1 MATTMRTPAPS
12 VPKEMVNSGAMETV
26 CGKGQVRNPL
36 KIENN
41 MFKKNISNIEI
52 FSGLKSFLVKPRYR
66 NKYKTCTPGNEWTKD
81 DKFKINE
88 HYKNEC
94 KARGNCK

>member
-36 KIENN
+36 KIAEILLQKTS
-41 MFKKNISNIEI
+41 FQDRNIFRIEI
-52 FSGLKSFLVKPRYR
+52 VS
-66 NKYKTCTPGNEWTKD
+66 CETPIQEQVQDLHSRK
-81 DKFKINE
+81 
-88 HYKNEC
+88 
-94 KARGNCK
+94 

>member
-36 KIENN
+36 KIEKIL
-41 MFKKNISNIEI
+41 FQKTSFQGRYIFRIEI
-52 FSGLKSFLVKPRYR
+52 VS
-66 NKYKTCTPGNEWTKD
+66 CETPIQEQVQDLHSRK
-81 DKFKINE
+81 
-88 HYKNEC
+88 
-94 KARGNCK
+94 

>member
-1 MATTMRTPAPS
+1 MKDLEWHVATTTRTPAPS

-41 MFKKNISNIEI
+41 KFKKKYFQYRNIFRIEI
-52 FSGLKSFLVKPRYR
+52 VSCE
-66 NKYKTCTPGNEWTKD
+66 TQIQE
-81 DKFKINE
+81 
-88 HYKNEC
+88 
-94 KARGNCK
+94 

>member
-1 MATTMRTPAPS
+1 MATTTRTPAPS

-41 MFKKNISNIEI
+41 MFKKNYFQDINIFRIEI
-52 FSGLKSFLVKPRYR
+52 VSSE
-66 NKYKTCTPGNEWTKD
+66 TPIQEQVQDLYSRKRVD
-81 DKFKINE
+81 
-88 HYKNEC
+88 
-94 KARGNCK
+94 

>member
-1 MATTMRTPAPS
+1 MKDHEWSVATTMRTPAPS

-36 KIENN
+36 KV
-41 MFKKNISNIEI
+41 KKTYFQEI
-52 FSGLKSFLVKPRYR
+52 FSGLKSFHVKPRYR

-94 KARGNCK
+94 KARG

>member
-1 MATTMRTPAPS
+1 MKDLEWSVATTTRTPAPS

-41 MFKKNISNIEI
+41 MLKNNDFQDRNIFRIEI
-52 FSGLKSFLVKPRYR
+52 VS
-66 NKYKTCTPGNEWTKD
+66 CETPIQE
-81 DKFKINE
+81 
-88 HYKNEC
+88 
-94 KARGNCK
+94 

>member
-41 MFKKNISNIEI
+41 MFKKIFPNIFRIEI
-52 FSGLKSFLVKPRYR
+52 VSCETPIQEQVQDLHSRKRVDYR
-66 NKYKTCTPGNEWTKD
+66 
-81 DKFKINE
+81 
-88 HYKNEC
+88 
-94 KARGNCK
+94 